1 MPELRKKMLYTLF
14 IILIFRFGS
23 CIPVPFI
30 DTQLLAQYFEQAST
44 NGSMLGYLDMFSGG
58 GLSRATIFA
67 MSITPYINASIILQL
82 LTVAIPALERMVKDG
97 GEEGREK
104 IASWTRYLGVLLGL
118 LQGLSYYALLRNGFG
133 GVLTFRVKGSAEQA
147 SKIVD
152 NLGLISHLANVGD
165 AKTLLIHP
173 ASTTHAQLG
182 EQELAASGVYPNL
195 LRLSLGIEHIDD
207 IKEDLNEALKH
218 L

>member
-30 DTQLLAQYFEQAST
+30 DTTLLSQYFEQASV
-44 NGSMLGYLDMFSGG
+44 NGSMLGYLDMFTGG

-67 MSITPYINASIILQL
+67 MSVTPYINASIILQL

>member
-30 DTQLLAQYFEQAST
+30 DTQMLAQYFEQAST

-97 GEEGREK
+97 GEEGRDQQ
-104 IASWTRYLGVLLGL
+104 RD
-118 LQGLSYYALLRNGFG
+118 RNQQ
-133 GVLTFRVKGSAEQA
+133 KSAEFDFVGFIHD
-147 SKIVD
+147 S
-152 NLGLISHLANVGD
+152 ISFPRIQFLCCLTAVVLFRTVLF
-165 AKTLLIHP
+165 KTVL
-173 ASTTHAQLG
+173 
-182 EQELAASGVYPNL
+182 
-195 LRLSLGIEHIDD
+195 
-207 IKEDLNEALKH
+207 
-218 L
+218 